1 MKFYHKIV
9 FALCTIFLVYLV
21 VILERNDA
29 TDFNVEREKTQED
42 AELEKHEKVLE
53 SMKF

>member
-29 TDFNVEREKTQED
+29 TDFNTERENTEED

-53 SMKF
+53 SMFF